1 MTKIRSTDKSRVKDV
16 RGQSGGGG
24 GGGLGFPFPGMGGS
38 GSGGGGMSFPGG
50 AKAGGG
56 LLGVVVLLAALFLPK
71 LLGAGAT
78 QSAADVPASAGSD
91 QCVTELEQIMC
102 GANESVQDYWAA
114 ALPQYYGTAYQYTSM
129 VWFTGGVSTGCGQ
142 ASSETGPF
150 YCPLDSLVYID
161 LGFMQQLENMLIGT
175 TSDLAEQYI
184 IAHEYGHH
192 VQNLLG
198 TNAQVQRAQQ
208 NDPSRA
214 NQYSVALELQADCYA
229 GVWAHHASTTNAPG
243 SDTPFLKPLSDKD
256 IADALSAA
264 QSVGDDR
271 IQKAATGRV
280 NKESWTHGS
289 AAQRQHWFTVG
300 YQTGDAR
307 KCDTY
312 SATDLDNG

>member
-229 GVWAHHASTTNAPG
+229 GVWVGSNDVLENQAELQEALNAAEG
-243 SDTPFLKPLSDKD
+243 
-256 IADALSAA
+256 
-264 QSVGDDR
+264 VGDDR
-271 IQKAATGRV
+271 IQQKTQGRV
-280 NKESWTHGS
+280 DPESWTHGS
-289 AAQRQHWFTVG
+289 AEQRRTWFLQG
-300 YQTGDAR
+300 YNSQSPRTCDATFNEITR
-307 KCDTY
+307 
-312 SATDLDNG
+312 